1 MNTLPWYM
9 IRICYIFNEVTYKC
23 LTTRLYNIRAIP
35 IALLQKVAHLMPL
48 NTCKI
53 KLQKDEQ
60 AITSKGV
67 FSTNDV
73 ELHISMLTCAR

>member
-1 MNTLPWYM
+1 MF
-9 IRICYIFNEVTYKC
+9 RIYYIFLEVTYKC
-23 LTTRLYNIRAIP
+23 LTTGLYNIHAIP
-35 IALLQKVAHLMPL
+35 FTLSQKEADLMPL

-53 KLQKDEQ
+53 RLQKDDQET
-60 AITSKGV
+60 TSKGV